1 MTTQDTNLFAEDHS
15 SNEPLADPAKNYLE
29 ELVGDGKKFKT
40 AEELARGKA
49 EADAF
54 IERLKREQ
62 EALRNELNTKLTL
75 EQYIDKMA
83 GTGITNTPPP
93 NEPNGNQGEN
103 LQGLKPEDVE
113 RLIDQRVSQ
122 REAERIQTENL
133 RTVKEQLTQ
142 QFGPDFSTK
151 LKSIGQDIGMSEQ
164 DMTDMAR
171 TRPKAL
177 LALVAAQGGQAQAAT
192 KNSLF
197 TPPTGVNG
205 FRSEGQ
211 PVDRTQRYYDNLK
224 KNNPSEYW
232 SPSIQNQL
240 HKDAIRLGE
249 KFFDVG

>member
-1 MTTQDTNLFAEDHS
+1 MTTQNNLFADDQGT
-15 SNEPLADPAKNYLE
+15 PPQADPAKNYLE

-54 IERLKREQ
+54 IERLKQEQ

-75 EQYIDKMA
+75 EQYIDKMS

-113 RLIDQRVSQ
+113 RLIDQRVSA
-122 REAERIQTENL
+122 REAERIQNENL
-133 RTVKEQLTQ
+133 RTVKETLSQQL
-142 QFGPDFSTK
+142 GPDFSTK
-151 LKSIGQDIGMSEQ
+151 LKSIGQNIGMSEQ

-177 LALVAAQGGQAQAAT
+177 LALVGASAPQSQAPAA
-192 KNSLF
+192 SPLF
-197 TPPTGVNG
+197 TPPTGVSS

-211 PVDRTQRYYDNLK
+211 PVDRTQKYYDNLK
-224 KNNPSEYW
+224 KNSPSDYW
-232 SPSIQNQL
+232 SPATQNQL

>member
-1 MTTQDTNLFAEDHS
+1 MTTQEFNLFAEDLG
-15 SNEPLADPAKNYLE
+15 NIDPPADPTKNYLE

-54 IERLKREQ
+54 IERLKKEQ

-83 GTGITNTPPP
+83 ATGTTNTQTP
-93 NEPNGNQGEN
+93 NEPNGNQGEH

-122 REAERIQTENL
+122 RETERIQNENL
-133 RTVKEQLTQ
+133 RTVKDTLSQQL
-142 QFGPDFSTK
+142 GPDFTTK
-151 LKSIGQDIGMSEQ
+151 LKSIGQNIGMTEE
-164 DMTDMAR
+164 DMTNMAR

-177 LALVAAQGGQAQAAT
+177 LALVGAQ
-192 KNSLF
+192 NSQPQSQRQNTLF
-197 TPPTGVNG
+197 TAPTGNQG

-211 PVDRTQRYYDNLK
+211 PVDRTQKYYDNLK
-224 KNNPSEYW
+224 KSNPSEYW

-240 HKDAIRLGE
+240 HKDAIRLGD